1 MVVYSWR
8 WKQGLTANEHL
19 EIFDGIPA
27 MFIGVGRQNVYWL
40 LSFFFSYMQ
49 YETLEVN
56 GFYF

>member
-40 LSFFFSYMQ
+40 LSFFFFLYAI
-49 YETLEVN
+49 
-56 GFYF
+56 